1 MKKMILVG
9 RSECGKTTLRQALKG
24 ETLHYHKTQY
34 VNHYDVIIDTPGEYA
49 ETGTLGRALAL
60 YSYEADV
67 TALLINSN
75 EPYSLYPPCCAAVN
89 CRPTI
94 GIVTQIDG
102 NVIGPKI
109 LGKSTGLSAFWVVF
123 SVMFFGKLWGII
135 GMLIGVPVFGVI
147 YYVLDTFVNFQLGRR
162 ELTVETD
169 DYKNLD
175 YFAEDG
181 TRVMLD
187 GKKTPRELRKEE
199 QKELRRQWM
208 EENQENFERWLHQH
222 KKKEDDDEIER

>member
-109 LGKSTGLSAFWVVF
+109 LENPQAYRRSGLFFQSCFLENCGGSSECSSACRC
-123 SVMFFGKLWGII
+123 SV
-135 GMLIGVPVFGVI
+135 
-147 YYVLDTFVNFQLGRR
+147 
-162 ELTVETD
+162 
-169 DYKNLD
+169 
-175 YFAEDG
+175 
-181 TRVMLD
+181 
-187 GKKTPRELRKEE
+187 
-199 QKELRRQWM
+199 
-208 EENQENFERWLHQH
+208 
-222 KKKEDDDEIER
+222 

>member
-1 MKKMILVG
+1 
-9 RSECGKTTLRQALKG
+9 
-24 ETLHYHKTQY
+24 
-34 VNHYDVIIDTPGEYA
+34 
-49 ETGTLGRALAL
+49 
-60 YSYEADV
+60 
-67 TALLINSN
+67 
-75 EPYSLYPPCCAAVN
+75 
-89 CRPTI
+89 
-94 GIVTQIDG
+94 
-102 NVIGPKI
+102 
-109 LGKSTGLSAFWVVF
+109 
-123 SVMFFGKLWGII
+123 
-135 GMLIGVPVFGVI
+135 MLIGVPVFGVI
-147 YYVLDTFVNFQLGRR
+147 YYILDTFVNFQLGRR
-162 ELTVETD
+162 ELPVETD